1 MSKELKISA
10 LTVKKAY
17 DELEREGFT
26 VTIHG
31 KGSYVT
37 AANTELMMEEQKKEV
52 EQDLE
57 QAILKGRRFGISD
70 EDIKTLFELILEG
83 YGMLKIDK
91 LKKQY
96 KNFTLNCSMEV
107 KEGMITGFVGPNG
120 SGKSTTLKAVL
131 GLIYIDGGDIQI
143 FGKNVKDVKPEDK
156 EQIGVV
162 LSDSGFS
169 RYLTVK
175 DIKDILKNTYEA
187 LDEQLFTNYIEKY
200 QLPTDKK
207 LEQFSVG
214 MKAKLKLITAICH
227 KAKLLILDEPT
238 AGLDVMARNEMLD
251 MLRDY
256 MEEDEERSILVSS
269 HISTDLETL
278 CDNIY
283 MINEG
288 NIILHEETDRLLSN
302 YAILKVD
309 EEQSKTL
316 DPQYI
321 IKMKK
326 ESYGYACLTDQKQFY
341 LENYPKI
348 VVEKGTIDQIIT
360 LMIQGV

>member
-1 MSKELKISA
+1 MEIVINNLSKNYGKKSALKNVSVTIHSGMYGLLGRNGAGKTSLMRILATLSVPSSGEISMNGIPIKETTKIREIVGYLPQDFSFYRNMSVYGAMDYLGLLSNIPDKVRKERISA
-10 LTVKKAY
+10 L
-17 DELEREGFT
+17 
-26 VTIHG
+26 
-31 KGSYVT
+31 
-37 AANTELMMEEQKKEV
+37 
-52 EQDLE
+52 LE
-57 QAILKGRRFGISD
+57 QVNLKENVRT
-70 EDIKTLFELILEG
+70 K
-83 YGMLKIDK
+83 
-91 LKKQY
+91 
-96 KNFTLNCSMEV
+96 V
-107 KEGMITGFVGPNG
+107 KAL
-120 SGKSTTLKAVL
+120 SG
-131 GLIYIDGGDIQI
+131 
-143 FGKNVKDVKPEDK
+143 
-156 EQIGVV
+156 
-162 LSDSGFS
+162 
-169 RYLTVK
+169 
-175 DIKDILKNTYEA
+175 
-187 LDEQLFTNYIEKY
+187 
-200 QLPTDKK
+200 
-207 LEQFSVG
+207 G
-214 MKAKLKLITAICH
+214 MKRRLGIAQALLHNPQILIV
-227 KAKLLILDEPT
+227 DEPT

>member
-1 MSKELKISA
+1 
-10 LTVKKAY
+10 
-17 DELEREGFT
+17 
-26 VTIHG
+26 
-31 KGSYVT
+31 
-37 AANTELMMEEQKKEV
+37 
-52 EQDLE
+52 
-57 QAILKGRRFGISD
+57 
-70 EDIKTLFELILEG
+70 
-83 YGMLKIDK
+83 
-91 LKKQY
+91 
-96 KNFTLNCSMEV
+96 
-107 KEGMITGFVGPNG
+107 
-120 SGKSTTLKAVL
+120 
-131 GLIYIDGGDIQI
+131 
-143 FGKNVKDVKPEDK
+143 
-156 EQIGVV
+156 
-162 LSDSGFS
+162 
-169 RYLTVK
+169 
-175 DIKDILKNTYEA
+175 
-187 LDEQLFTNYIEKY
+187 
-200 QLPTDKK
+200 
-207 LEQFSVG
+207 

-321 IKMKK
+321 IK
-326 ESYGYACLTDQKQFY
+326 
-341 LENYPKI
+341 
-348 VVEKGTIDQIIT
+348 
-360 LMIQGV
+360 